1 MVQDGTDRAGGAAGN
16 APEYT
21 VSELSGVLKRTLE
34 DAFGRVR
41 VRGEVSKIIRP
52 SSGHAYLTLKDE
64 GAVLEGVCFR
74 TTFERLKFK
83 PEAGLEVIVTGR
95 VTAYASRSQY
105 QIVIDQVEPAG
116 IGALMAMLEERRRKL
131 AAEGLFAEAR
141 KKPLPRLP
149 DVIGVVT
156 SPTGVVIRDILH
168 RLRERFPRH
177 VLVWPVAVQGDDA
190 AAQIS
195 AAIAGFNRLPADGPV
210 PRPDLIIVA
219 RGGGSLE
226 DLWAFNEEEVVRAA
240 AASVIPLISAVGH
253 ETDTTLIDHAADLR
267 APTPSAAAEIAV
279 PVRADLLADIASHHH
294 RLIAGINRRLK
305 EQRTNLRAAARALRD
320 PRAVIGEAGQRV
332 DDLAGRLERALG
344 VGLERGRHRLGRS
357 AAGLRPAAL
366 RTQIARERARLD
378 APGSRLPGALAS
390 GLARHRAG
398 LDRTTA
404 RLRRSLVDDRIAH
417 WRRAVSLAALHI
429 ERDVRRKLDNRTVRL
444 NAQAKLLETLSYH
457 KTLERGFA
465 LVRDGAGAPLKEA
478 QGILPGMPLVIEFR
492 DGAVNALAGGESA
505 VPVADRPRPRR
516 ARQARRKTEDPS
528 RTSQG
533 SLF

>member
-1 MVQDGTDRAGGAAGN
+1 MTQNGTDSAGGAAGN

-21 VSELSGVLKRTLE
+21 VSELSGALKRTLE

-41 VRGEVSKIIRP
+41 VRGEVSKIARP

-105 QIVIDQVEPAG
+105 QIVIDRIEPAG

-131 AAEGLFAEAR
+131 AAEGLFAEAC

-156 SPTGVVIRDILH
+156 SPAGAVIRDILH

-177 VLVWPVAVQGDDA
+177 VLLWPVPVQGEA
-190 AAQIS
+190 AAGQIA
-195 AAIAGFNRLPADGPV
+195 AAIAGFNRLAPDGLV

-226 DLWAFNEEEVVRAA
+226 DLWAFNEEAVVRAA
-240 AASVIPLISAVGH
+240 AASAIPLISAVGH
-253 ETDTTLIDHAADLR
+253 ETDMTLIDHAADVR
-267 APTPSAAAEIAV
+267 APTPTAAAEIAV
-279 PVRADLLADIASHHH
+279 PVRADLLADIASHQH
-294 RLIAGINRRLK
+294 RLVAGITRRLR
-305 EQRTNLRAAARALRD
+305 EQRAELRAVARALRD

-332 DDLAGRLERALG
+332 DDLAGRLDRAVG
-344 VGLERGRHRLGRS
+344 GGLERGRHRLGRR

-366 RTQIARERARLD
+366 RTQIDRERARLA
-378 APGSRLPGALAS
+378 APASRLPGALAS
-390 GLARHRAG
+390 GVARHRAG
-398 LDRTTA
+398 LDRSAA
-404 RLRRSLVDDRIAH
+404 RLRRSLIDDRLAE
-417 WRRAVSLAALHI
+417 WRRAVSYAALHI
-429 ERDVRRKLDNRTVRL
+429 ERDVRRTIDGRTVRL
-444 NAQAKLLETLSYH
+444 GAQAKLLEALSYH
-457 KTLERGFA
+457 KTLDRGFA
-465 LVRDGAGAPLKEA
+465 LVRDGSGTPLQDA
-478 QGILPGMPLVIEFR
+478 QAILPGMALVLEFR
-492 DGAVNALAGGESA
+492 DGAVNAQARGESEA
-505 VPVADRPRPRR
+505 LVRERPQP
-516 ARQARRKTEDPS
+516 AARRRKREDPS
-528 RTSQG
+528 RDPQG